1 MMEFIIGYMLGL
13 TTLYYTPY
21 IFNKS
26 TIKQEIEDIVV
37 NILNIYK
44 KDIDIERNTFYNKIN
59 NHVLE
64 FNNDINIISHNLE
77 ELHQE
82 IQKSNPIKKKTG
94 SL

>member
-1 MMEFIIGYMLGL
+1 MEFIIGYMLGL

>member
-1 MMEFIIGYMLGL
+1 MEFIIGYMLGL

-64 FNNDINIISHNLE
+64 FNTDINIISHNLE